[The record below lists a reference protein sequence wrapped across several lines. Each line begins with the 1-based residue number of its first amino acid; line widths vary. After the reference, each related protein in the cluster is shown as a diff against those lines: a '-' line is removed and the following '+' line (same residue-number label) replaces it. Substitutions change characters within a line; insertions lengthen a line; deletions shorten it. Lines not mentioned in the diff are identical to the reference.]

1 MLQKN
6 KIKDQTCN
14 FAFFLIGFLFHDL
27 HINEWIEGL
36 KVVSMKLDMINWA
49 EPLNLDLTYI

>member
-1 MLQKN
+1 VEGLKLN
-6 KIKDQTCN
+6 Y
-14 FAFFLIGFLFHDL
+14 FGLVFFFLIGFLFHDL

-36 KVVSMKLDMINWA
+36 KVVSLKLDMINWA